1 VCQTSS
7 TNRISTLAFGILLL
21 VPPLY
26 LASFIGSFASPL
38 PVNEQWSVAPFLLGL
53 KEGHFSLERLFA
65 FHNEHLIVIPRL
77 CFAALSFVFTWDNRA
92 ECWFTFLLTAILF
105 LLIYRG
111 AFPEKESRS
120 FWVAVALLA
129 TSLMLFHTNQWQN
142 WLWGFQLAWPLPVLS
157 LVIAVVV
164 IAGSNRRGPRVAGT
178 VAASAMAMLSM
189 GHGLLVPLL
198 IGSIVAYEQVFSR
211 RQRSILEIGVAAV
224 LAFGGSAF
232 FLIHRPPLPQ
242 SSENPVGIV
251 RGIVE

>member
-1 VCQTSS
+1 
-7 TNRISTLAFGILLL
+7 

-38 PVNEQWSVAPFLLGL
+38 PVNDQWSVAPFLLGL

-105 LLIYRG
+105 LLICRG

-129 TSLMLFHTNQWQN
+129 TSLMLFHTNQSQN

-164 IAGSNRRGPRVAGT
+164 SGMVDHPIEKLRWPCSTDLITCACILATNVKPPRD
-178 VAASAMAMLSM
+178 
-189 GHGLLVPLL
+189 
-198 IGSIVAYEQVFSR
+198 
-211 RQRSILEIGVAAV
+211 
-224 LAFGGSAF
+224 LAEPAES
-232 FLIHRPPLPQ
+232 
-242 SSENPVGIV
+242 
-251 RGIVE
+251 